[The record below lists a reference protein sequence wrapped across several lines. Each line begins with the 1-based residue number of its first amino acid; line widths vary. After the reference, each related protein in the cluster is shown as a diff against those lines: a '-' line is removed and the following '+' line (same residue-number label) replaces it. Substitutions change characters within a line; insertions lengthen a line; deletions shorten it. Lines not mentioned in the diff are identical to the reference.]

1 MKQKLDAEDKNKSD
15 LRFYQQMPWFFTRI
29 CCQDSF
35 RNTQIFLIPFYRN
48 WKEDA

>member
-15 LRFYQQMPWFFTRI
+15 LCFYQQMPWCLPELVVRTVFITHRF
-29 CCQDSF
+29 
-35 RNTQIFLIPFYRN
+35 FLIPFYGN